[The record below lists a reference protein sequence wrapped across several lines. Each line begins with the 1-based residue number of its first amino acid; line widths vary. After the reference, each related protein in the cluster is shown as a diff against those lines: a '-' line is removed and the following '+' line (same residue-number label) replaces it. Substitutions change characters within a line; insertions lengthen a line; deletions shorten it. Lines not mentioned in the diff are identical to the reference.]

1 MAGAGDKKRYTEE
14 QVKEAISHSDFTIKS
29 IANYLARHYSK
40 DNKCDS
46 KTAERYIKKYH
57 LEAELEGGE
66 MDITSLAYGNIKRAI
81 EKGDTKTSKWWLERI
96 KREKFGNE
104 IVVHNDN
111 KEPLNINFENFSK
124 EEFLADRTNS
134 EIGGLDEEKPA
145 DTE

>member
-1 MAGAGDKKRYTEE
+1 MEKLRKKYTEE
-14 QVKEAISHSDFTIKS
+14 QIKEAIAHSDYTYKS
-29 IANYLARHYSK
+29 VANYLARHFT
-40 DNKCDS
+40 DNHKCDD
-46 KTAERYIKKYH
+46 KTALRYIKHYH

>member
-1 MAGAGDKKRYTEE
+1 MAGDKKCFTED
-14 QVKEAISHSDFTIKS
+14 QVREAIAHSDYTQHS
-29 IANYLARHYSK
+29 IANYLARHFAE
-40 DNKCDS
+40 DHRCND
-46 KTAERYIKKYH
+46 KTAARYIHKYN
-57 LEAELEGGE
+57 LESELEGGE
-66 MDITSLAYGNIKRAI
+66 IEITSLAYGNIKRAI

-104 IVVHNDN
+104 IIVHNDN

-124 EEFLADRTNS
+124 EEFLSDRTNS